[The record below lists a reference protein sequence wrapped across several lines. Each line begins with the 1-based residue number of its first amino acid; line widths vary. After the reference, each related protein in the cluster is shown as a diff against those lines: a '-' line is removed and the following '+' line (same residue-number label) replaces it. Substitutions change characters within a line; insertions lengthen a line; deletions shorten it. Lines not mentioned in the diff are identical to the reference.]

1 MLIGSPSTV
10 HFYQRDRRAAAPS
23 ASPGREPSPFVAP
36 TNHATREGIHADI
49 HFSRG
54 SDTVHEVSQRTF
66 EYPPTPIPEDLLA
79 VYPDFEPAFVPAY
92 ARAMSHTMT
101 SPERM
106 HALWMATRHVIETR
120 VRGAFVEC
128 GVWRGGSSMIV
139 GLALLRAG
147 ETGRQ
152 LWLYDTFEGMPEPSE
167 GDVDFLGHS
176 AAAQLGD
183 TGDLRHG
190 AVLARAALDEVR
202 ANLRSTGYPETQMR
216 FVKGLVEETIP
227 DEAPS
232 EIALLRLDTDWESS
246 TRHELEHLWPRLAV
260 GGVLI
265 VDDYGHWAGAR
276 AAVDAFFA
284 TREDRPLLNRIDY
297 TGRIAVRLR

>member
-1 MLIGSPSTV
+1 
-10 HFYQRDRRAAAPS
+10 
-23 ASPGREPSPFVAP
+23 
-36 TNHATREGIHADI
+36 
-49 HFSRG
+49 
-54 SDTVHEVSQRTF
+54 
-66 EYPPTPIPEDLLA
+66 
-79 VYPDFEPAFVPAY
+79 
-92 ARAMSHTMT
+92 
-101 SPERM
+101 
-106 HALWMATRHVIETR
+106 
-120 VRGAFVEC
+120 
-128 GVWRGGSSMIV
+128 
-139 GLALLRAG
+139 
-147 ETGRQ
+147 
-152 LWLYDTFEGMPEPSE
+152 
-167 GDVDFLGHS
+167 
-176 AAAQLGD
+176 
-183 TGDLRHG
+183 
-190 AVLARAALDEVR
+190 
-202 ANLRSTGYPETQMR
+202 MR